1 MPSPNTTPAARYTVT
16 AIINTRNDER
26 RIALGTA
33 PSRRKARRLAY
44 RKGIDHQTPRY
55 SSALFS
61 LEILDTLTGGQ
72 VSAKGAE
79 FECYCRYEALPT
91 VADVGY
97 W

>member
-1 MPSPNTTPAARYTVT
+1 MRNATNPTRYTVS
-16 AIINTRNDER
+16 AVISTRNDER
-26 RIALGTA
+26 RIHLGTA
-33 PSRRKARRLAY
+33 PSRRKARRIAY
-44 RKGIDHQTPRY
+44 RKGIDYQTPRY

-61 LEILDTLTGGQ
+61 LEILDTVTGEQ

-91 VADVGY
+91 VGDVGY